1 MSRSMWKHKN
11 HKKISRTC
19 VVYKLHTKI
28 RETIFGNVT
37 SMPDAFYKN
46 IKKKDWLSYRTIC
59 KKPYISS
66 LISTC
71 LNLIKSCCHY
81 SLCHWNFSFLC
92 KYWSIYHPVFTAKI
106 LKKCTKNSPYIY
118 YKNIYSIIKSF
129 SYSKL
134 STISENSIS
143 ILTLLWSTP
152 FMFLL
157 APWILTSDVI
167 LDQQN
172 ECRDITKNIVF
183 LVLKKEQDKYT
194 MDPW

>member
-1 MSRSMWKHKN
+1 MWS
-11 HKKISRTC
+11 ISYTLKSERRFLEMWLLCLMHFTR
-19 VVYKLHTKI
+19 L
-28 RETIFGNVT
+28 
-37 SMPDAFYKN
+37 S
-46 IKKKDWLSYRTIC
+46 KKKDWLSYRTIC

-157 APWILTSDVI
+157 APWILTSDVWFWI
-167 LDQQN
+167 N
-172 ECRDITKNIVF
+172 KMNVEI
-183 LVLKKEQDKYT
+183 
-194 MDPW
+194 